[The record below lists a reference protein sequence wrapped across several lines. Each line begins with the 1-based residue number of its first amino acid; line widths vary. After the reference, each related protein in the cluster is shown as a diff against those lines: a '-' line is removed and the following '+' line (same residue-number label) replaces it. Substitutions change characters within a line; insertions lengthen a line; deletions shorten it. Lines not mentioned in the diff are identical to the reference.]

1 MERMNNKKRNTI
13 IIVVVL
19 ALLLIALCIWGVSCG
34 KSKDLDA
41 NVAGE
46 ENIVAADQRNDVSE
60 GTVNTETVGQ
70 QSDDQGNG
78 SNSDADGSNEQDFAD
93 KESQETDMDSKQN
106 EDAVSADIQDEAGI
120 KQKGNVKTGSSGKQG
135 NRVNNSSAVGDNR
148 TGNDD
153 VNSQSAGTSDGADE
167 KSVTFSTGKFQIS
180 SENYSTL
187 PELYIPP
194 TEDINLS
201 DEIETDES
209 GVIVFPYVSYQ

>member
-46 ENIVAADQRNDVSE
+46 EINVTGDQRNDVSE

-78 SNSDADGSNEQDFAD
+78 SDSDADGSNEQDFAD
-93 KESQETDMDSKQN
+93 KELQETDMDSKQN
-106 EDAVSADIQDEAGI
+106 EDAVSADIQDEAGV
-120 KQKGNVKTGSSGKQG
+120 KQKVNAKAGSSGKQS
-135 NRVNNSSAVGDNR
+135 NRVNNSSAIGDNR
-148 TGNDD
+148 TGKTDT
-153 VNSQSAGTSDGADE
+153 NSQNVGTSDGEDE
-167 KSVTFSTGKFQIS
+167 KSVTFSTGKFQTS
-180 SENYSTL
+180 SESYSTL

-209 GVIVFPYVSYQ
+209 GAIVFPYVSYQ

>member
-19 ALLLIALCIWGVSCG
+19 ILLLIALCIWGVSCG
-34 KSKDLDA
+34 KSKELDA

-46 ENIVAADQRNDVSE
+46 ENIVTADQRNDVSE

-78 SNSDADGSNEQDFAD
+78 SNSDADASNDQDFAD

-106 EDAVSADIQDEAGI
+106 EDVVSADIQEEAGV
-120 KQKGNVKTGSSGKQG
+120 KQKGNAKAGSSGKQS
-135 NRVNNSSAVGDNR
+135 NRVNNSSAIGDNR
-148 TGNDD
+148 TGKADT
-153 VNSQSAGTSDGADE
+153 NSQNVDTLDGEDE
-167 KSVTFSTGKFQIS
+167 KSVTFSTGKFQTS
-180 SENYSTL
+180 SESYSTL

-209 GVIVFPYVSYQ
+209 GAIVFPYVSYQ